1 VALSGSTKGIYRRR
15 ALCAMSPRIFQ
26 DLAHFGGRGEQKSS
40 KSVYQGEPKS
50 EFEIVAPSVLA
61 VARVRTVGADI
72 KGPNQPSVLFEGQL
86 HGAGYALGWLPAQGS
101 RASLSRRVCCES
113 HPATGRQAIGS
124 LELTCHVA
132 LVSEAGLGSS
142 SGK

>member
-1 VALSGSTKGIYRRR
+1 MDT
-15 ALCAMSPRIFQ
+15 
-26 DLAHFGGRGEQKSS
+26 
-40 KSVYQGEPKS
+40 
-50 EFEIVAPSVLA
+50 
-61 VARVRTVGADI
+61 RVRTVGPTLRAE
-72 KGPNQPSVLFEGQL
+72 PTSVLFEGQL
-86 HGAGYALGWLPAQGS
+86 YGAGYALGWLPARGS
-101 RASLSRRVCCES
+101 RASLSRRVFCEG

>member
-1 VALSGSTKGIYRRR
+1 MMASWLVRTGAPDHSRITNCSRFTLRDAAL
-15 ALCAMSPRIFQ
+15 AELLN
-26 DLAHFGGRGEQKSS
+26 D
-40 KSVYQGEPKS
+40 
-50 EFEIVAPSVLA
+50 
-61 VARVRTVGADI
+61 ARVRTVGPTL
-72 KGPNQPSVLFEGQL
+72 KTEPTSVLIEDQL
-86 HGAGYALGWLPAQGS
+86 HGAGYALGRLPAQGS

>member
-1 VALSGSTKGIYRRR
+1 VEVRQINRSSSATRHPKVDTPANFEFEVLATFTLGA
-15 ALCAMSPRIFQ
+15 ALCS
-26 DLAHFGGRGEQKSS
+26 HF
-40 KSVYQGEPKS
+40 V
-50 EFEIVAPSVLA
+50 
-61 VARVRTVGADI
+61 
-72 KGPNQPSVLFEGQL
+72 PNQPSVLFEGQL

-101 RASLSRRVCCES
+101 RASLSRRVCREG
-113 HPATGRQAIGS
+113 HPATGRQAIRS